1 MNEMGRLFAAVLIS
15 MGAIFAWNYLYVDPK
30 LKAQIEQQEKAK
42 EVVSASA
49 SASVSLNNNSSVN
62 NLPNNATQNNINNSI
77 TSTSTS
83 TATSTNT
90 PTLSREEIIAR
101 GFASGERIKINT
113 DKLHGSISLVG
124 AVVDDLTLA
133 RYRQELDKN
142 SAEVVLLSPKRTKDV
157 YYFYTGWIAADG
169 KTIVPTENTKWQLQ
183 SGDELAVGK
192 PVVLTYDNGAGIVF
206 TKTIEIDDKYLISI
220 KQNVNNKTAD
230 IINIAPFGLINRT
243 RDLETK
249 DMYVSHEG
257 MIAVADKQL
266 KEEKYK
272 SMVKEPNISFPSV
285 SGWIGVGDKYWLTSV
300 IPQNSATD
308 KFDVSFKYY
317 KKDGVDRFQNDILG
331 KPTIISANS
340 SLDYS
345 FNVYAGAKR
354 LKYIEGY
361 QKEFNIDLFDRSID
375 FGALYFLTKPIFK
388 SLNYFHDLVGN
399 MGYAIM
405 LLTVVIRLILFPLA
419 NMSYKSMARMKKHM
433 PEISAIREK
442 HKNDRQKQG
451 TEMMKYYKTHRIN
464 PAAGCL
470 PILLQIPVFFALYK
484 VLYVTIEMRHEPFI
498 WFVNDL
504 SAQDPT
510 NILTLFGL
518 IAWNVPT
525 WLPHIGILPILFSLT
540 MVIQTKL
547 NPPMVDETQKIIM
560 AWLPWIFL
568 FVFANFAA
576 GLVIYWIWN
585 NILSILQQYLITKK
599 INADKS
605 E

>member
-30 LKAQIEQQEKAK
+30 MKAQIEAQEKAQQA
-42 EVVSASA
+42 VVSDSISENKNSA
-49 SASVSLNNNSSVN
+49 TNNV
-62 NLPNNATQNNINNSI
+62 T
-77 TSTSTS
+77 
-83 TATSTNT
+83 TNT
-90 PTLSREEIIAR
+90 TITDTTTTNTIPSNITISREETIAK
-101 GFASGERIKINT
+101 GFAAGERIKINT
-113 DKLHGSISLVG
+113 EKLHGSINLVG

-142 SAEVVLLSPKRTKDV
+142 SPEVVLLSPKRSEDV

-169 KTIVPTENTKWQLQ
+169 KTKTPTENTKWQIT

-192 PVVLTYDNGAGIVF
+192 PVVLKYDNGAGVIY

-230 IINIAPFGLINRT
+230 EVNIAPFGLINRT
-243 RDLETK
+243 RDLQTK

-272 SMVKEPNISFPSV
+272 TMIKEPNISFPSV

-300 IPQNSATD
+300 IPQNSAND
-308 KFDVSFKYY
+308 KFDISFKYY
-317 KKDGVDRFQNDILG
+317 KKDGIDRFQNDILG
-331 KPTIISANS
+331 KPIIISANS

-388 SLNYFHDLVGN
+388 ALNYFHDLIGN
-399 MGYAIM
+399 MGFAIM
-405 LLTVVIRLILFPLA
+405 LLTVCIRLILFPLA

-433 PEISAIREK
+433 PEISKIRDK
-442 HKNDRQKQG
+442 FKNDRQKQG
-451 TEMMKYYKTHRIN
+451 TEMMKYYKSHKIN

-470 PILLQIPVFFALYK
+470 PILMQIPVFFALYK

-498 WFVNDL
+498 WFVKDL
-504 SAQDPT
+504 SAHDPT

-525 WLPHIGILPILFSLT
+525 WLPHIGILPILFSLS
-540 MVIQTKL
+540 MVIQQKL
-547 NPPMVDETQKIIM
+547 NPPMADETQKIIM

-568 FVFANFAA
+568 FVFANFAS

-585 NILSILQQYLITKK
+585 NTLSILQQYLITKK

>member
-1 MNEMGRLFAAVLIS
+1 MNELGRLFAAVIIS
-15 MGAIFAWNYLYVDPK
+15 MGAIFAWNYFYVDPK
-30 LKAQIEQQEKAK
+30 MKVQLEQQQKAQADAAK
-42 EVVSASA
+42 NIV
-49 SASVSLNNNSSVN
+49 
-62 NLPNNATQNNINNSI
+62 ATNNIKQPVADNNNSI
-77 TSTSTS
+77 TN
-83 TATSTNT
+83 STNNSVVAST
-90 PTLSREEIIAR
+90 TSATTANISREEIIAL
-101 GFASGERIKINT
+101 GFQAKERIKIST
-113 DKLHGSISLVG
+113 EKLHGSINLVG

-157 YYFYTGWIAADG
+157 YFFYTGWISADTSVSTPNESTKWVVESG
-169 KTIVPTENTKWQLQ
+169 KELGVNSPIVLKFDNGSGVIFRKTI
-183 SGDELAVGK
+183 A
-192 PVVLTYDNGAGIVF
+192 
-206 TKTIEIDDKYLISI
+206 IDDKYLISV
-220 KQNVNNKTAD
+220 KQSVENKSG
-230 IINIAPFGLINRT
+230 NMLSLAPFGLINRT
-243 RDLETK
+243 RDLTTK

-257 MIAVADKQL
+257 MIAVTDKQL

-272 SMVKEPNISFPSV
+272 AMIKEPNISFSSV

-300 IPQNSATD
+300 IPQNSASD
-308 KFDVSFKYY
+308 KFDISFKYY
-317 KKDGVDRFQNDILG
+317 KKDGIDRFQNDILG
-331 KPTIISANS
+331 KPILISDNS
-340 SLDYS
+340 VLDYN

-388 SLNYFHDLVGN
+388 ALNFFHDLVGN

-405 LLTVVIRLILFPLA
+405 LLTVCIRLILFPLA

-442 HKNDRQKQG
+442 NKTDRQKQG

-498 WFVNDL
+498 WFVKDL

-525 WLPHIGILPILFSLT
+525 WLPHIGILPILFSLS
-540 MVIQTKL
+540 MAVQHKL
-547 NPPMVDETQKIIM
+547 NPPMADETQKIIM

-585 NILSILQQYLITKK
+585 NTLSILQQYLITKK

>member
-1 MNEMGRLFAAVLIS
+1 MNELGRLFAAVIIS
-15 MGAIFAWNYLYVDPK
+15 MGAIFAWNYFYVDPK
-30 LKAQIEQQEKAK
+30 MKVQLEQQQKVQADAAK
-42 EVVSASA
+42 NIVATNNIKQPVAD
-49 SASVSLNNNSSVN
+49 NNNSIPNST
-62 NLPNNATQNNINNSI
+62 NNAVVAST
-77 TSTSTS
+77 TSAS
-83 TATSTNT
+83 TANI
-90 PTLSREEIIAR
+90 SREEIIAL
-101 GFASGERIKINT
+101 GFQAKERIKIST
-113 DKLHGSISLVG
+113 EKLHGSINLVG

-133 RYRQELDKN
+133 RYTQELDKN

-157 YYFYTGWIAADG
+157 YFFYTGWISAD
-169 KTIVPTENTKWQLQ
+169 TSVSTPNENTKWVVE
-183 SGDELAVGK
+183 SGKELGVNS
-192 PVVLTYDNGAGIVF
+192 PIVLKFDNGSGVIF
-206 TKTIEIDDKYLISI
+206 RKTIAIDDKYLISV
-220 KQNVNNKTAD
+220 KQSVENKSGKMLSL
-230 IINIAPFGLINRT
+230 APFGLINRT

-257 MIAVADKQL
+257 MIAVTDKQL

-272 SMVKEPNISFPSV
+272 AMIKEPNISFSSV

-300 IPQNSATD
+300 IPQNSASD
-308 KFDVSFKYY
+308 KFDISFKYY
-317 KKDGVDRFQNDILG
+317 KKDGIDRFQNDILG
-331 KPTIISANS
+331 KPILISDNS
-340 SLDYS
+340 VLDYN

-388 SLNYFHDLVGN
+388 ALNFFHDLVGN

-405 LLTVVIRLILFPLA
+405 LLTVCIRLILFPLA

-442 HKNDRQKQG
+442 NKTDRQKQG

-498 WFVNDL
+498 WFVKDL

-518 IAWNVPT
+518 IAWNVPA
-525 WLPHIGILPILFSLT
+525 WLPHIGILPILFSLS
-540 MVIQTKL
+540 MAVQQKL
-547 NPPMVDETQKIIM
+547 NPPMADETQKIIM

-585 NILSILQQYLITKK
+585 NTLSILQQYLITKK